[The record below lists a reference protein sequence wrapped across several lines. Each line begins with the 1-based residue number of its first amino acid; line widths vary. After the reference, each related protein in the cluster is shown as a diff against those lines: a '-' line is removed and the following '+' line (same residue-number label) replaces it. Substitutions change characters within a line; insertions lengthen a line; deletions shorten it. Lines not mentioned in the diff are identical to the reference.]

1 MSSYYFILSFILSE
15 YHCIIFIYPRKE
27 RLDHWVIGYACV
39 CIQSCVGADFSLQV
53 AKKTDYGEGLNN
65 IFGAFQCSIFFRRFV
80 WSVRTTLEI

>member
-53 AKKTDYGEGLNN
+53 AKKKQIMEKVWITFLVH
-65 IFGAFQCSIFFRRFV
+65 FSALSFFEDLFEV
-80 WSVRTTLEI
+80 LEQR